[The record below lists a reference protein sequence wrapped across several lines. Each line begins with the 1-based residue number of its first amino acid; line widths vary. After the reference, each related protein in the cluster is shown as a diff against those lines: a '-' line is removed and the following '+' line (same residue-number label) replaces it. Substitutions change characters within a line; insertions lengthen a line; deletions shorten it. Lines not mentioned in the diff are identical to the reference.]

1 MEGRNQVAIGSTSQM
16 FSHNLGDIYN
26 AEHQI
31 VNALQ
36 QMISQAN
43 DQRLKNLFQEH
54 LRQTQQQ
61 IKRLDQAWSL
71 LGEQPVQV
79 KCDGM
84 SGILTEGKK
93 NMQEAQTDTL
103 RDGLMAGG
111 ADKVEHYEIVS
122 YSSLIQDARMMGQQQ
137 IADLLQQNL
146 DEEQW
151 MAQQLEQC
159 EPDLARQA
167 MAAEG
172 MQPSGGAGQ
181 SFTNP

>member
-1 MEGRNQVAIGSTSQM
+1 MAIGSTNQK
-16 FSHNLGDIYN
+16 FSHELGDIYN

-31 VNALQ
+31 VNALP
-36 QMISQAN
+36 QMIPQTS
-43 DQRLKNLFQEH
+43 DKRLKDLFQEH

-61 IKRLDQAWSL
+61 ITRLDQVWNL
-71 LGEQPVQV
+71 LGQQPTQV

-93 NMQEAQTDTL
+93 NMQEAQTDML

-111 ADKVEHYEIVS
+111 AEKVEHYETVS
-122 YSSLIQDARMMGQQQ
+122 YSGLIEAARMMGQNQ

-159 EPDLARQA
+159 
-167 MAAEG
+167 
-172 MQPSGGAGQ
+172 
-181 SFTNP
+181 

>member
-1 MEGRNQVAIGSTSQM
+1 MAIGSTTQK
-16 FSHNLGDIYN
+16 FDHELGDIYN

-31 VNALQ
+31 EKALQ
-36 QMISQAN
+36 QMISQAS

-61 IKRLDQAWSL
+61 IKRLDQVWSL
-71 LGEQPVQV
+71 LGEQPRQV
-79 KCDGM
+79 TCDGM

-103 RDGLMAGG
+103 RDGLMAGS
-111 ADKVEHYEIVS
+111 ADKVERYEMVS
-122 YSSLIQDARMMGQQQ
+122 YSNLIQGAQMMGQNQ
-137 IADLLQQNL
+137 IADLLRQNL

-159 EPDLARQA
+159 EPDLSRKA

-172 MQPSGGAGQ
+172 MQVSGGGGQ
-181 SFTNP
+181 TFTNP

>member
-1 MEGRNQVAIGSTSQM
+1 
-16 FSHNLGDIYN
+16 
-26 AEHQI
+26 
-31 VNALQ
+31 
-36 QMISQAN
+36 MISQTS
-43 DQRLKNLFQEH
+43 DKRLKDLFQEH

-61 IKRLDQAWSL
+61 IKRLDQVWNL
-71 LGEQPVQV
+71 LGQQPTQV

-93 NMQEAQTDTL
+93 NMQEARTDKL

-122 YSSLIQDARMMGQQQ
+122 YSGLIEAARMMGQNQ

-159 EPDLARQA
+159 EPELARKA

-172 MQPSGGAGQ
+172 MQAPGGAGQ
-181 SFTNP
+181 TFTNP

>member
-1 MEGRNQVAIGSTSQM
+1 MAIGSTNQK
-16 FSHNLGDIYN
+16 FSHELGDIYN

-36 QMISQAN
+36 QMISQAG

-61 IKRLDQAWSL
+61 IKRLDQVWNL
-71 LGEQPVQV
+71 LGERPMQV
-79 KCDGM
+79 TCDGM

-103 RDGLMAGG
+103 RDDLMAGG

-122 YSSLIQDARMMGQQQ
+122 YSNLIQSAQMMGQNQ

-146 DEEQW
+146 DEERW

-159 EPDLARQA
+159 EPDLGRKA

-172 MQPSGGAGQ
+172 MQTPGGAGQ
-181 SFTNP
+181 TFTNP

>member
-1 MEGRNQVAIGSTSQM
+1 MAIGSTNQK
-16 FSHNLGDIYN
+16 FSHELGDIYN

-31 VNALQ
+31 VNALP
-36 QMISQAN
+36 QMIPQTS
-43 DQRLKNLFQEH
+43 DKRLKDLFQEH

-61 IKRLDQAWSL
+61 ITRLDQVWNL
-71 LGEQPVQV
+71 LGQQPTQV

-93 NMQEAQTDTL
+93 NMQEAQTDML
-103 RDGLMAGG
+103 RDGLIAGG
-111 ADKVEHYEIVS
+111 AEKVEHYEIVS
-122 YSSLIQDARMMGQQQ
+122 YSGLIEAARMMGQNQ

-159 EPDLARQA
+159 EPELGRKA

-172 MQPSGGAGQ
+172 MQTSGGAGQ
-181 SFTNP
+181 TFTNP

>member
-1 MEGRNQVAIGSTSQM
+1 MAIGSTTQK
-16 FSHNLGDIYN
+16 FDHELGDIYN

-31 VNALQ
+31 EKALQ
-36 QMISQAN
+36 QMISQAS

-61 IKRLDQAWSL
+61 IKRLDQVWSL
-71 LGEQPVQV
+71 LGEQPKQV
-79 KCDGM
+79 TCDGM

-103 RDGLMAGG
+103 RDGLMAGS
-111 ADKVEHYEIVS
+111 ADKGEHYEMVS
-122 YSSLIQDARMMGQQQ
+122 YSNLIQGAQMMGQNQ
-137 IADLLQQNL
+137 IADLLRQNL

-159 EPDLARQA
+159 EPDLARKA

-172 MQPSGGAGQ
+172 MQVSGGGGQ
-181 SFTNP
+181 TFTNP

>member
-1 MEGRNQVAIGSTSQM
+1 MAIGSTNQK
-16 FSHNLGDIYN
+16 FTHELGDIYN

-31 VNALQ
+31 ESALK
-36 QMISQAN
+36 QMISQAS
-43 DQRLKNLFQEH
+43 DQRLKDLFQEH

-71 LGEQPVQV
+71 LGEQPKQV
-79 KCDGM
+79 TCDGM

-122 YSSLIQDARMMGQQQ
+122 YNNLIQGAQMMGQNQ
-137 IADLLQQNL
+137 IADLLRQNL
-146 DEEQW
+146 DEEKW

-159 EPDLARQA
+159 EPNLAQKS

-172 MQPSGGAGQ
+172 MQASGGASQTGA
-181 SFTNP
+181 NP